1 MKMIRIDN
9 NAHELLNKVKDKMR
23 EEGIENPTFSDVIR
37 WLCSHVEL

>member
-9 NAHELLNKVKDKMR
+9 NAHKLLNKAKDKMR

-37 WLCSHVEL
+37 WLYNHAKL